1 MHCLRRPFT
10 SAVLPRRG
18 CGSAPWPRRGASAMP
33 AASRCGCAAPL
44 GSISTSLTGA
54 PPSSIQVSLP
64 SEPCHTSVLWSRT
77 EPDRHPQRSLDAAST
92 LHIAWVGLACT
103 DVHWPFNDPQLR
115 PNASRPTSGSRS
127 STSGRRST
135 SRRSAPTP
143 RWTPERARLPRQ
155 RCLAA
160 DRVTVACQSHV
171 PMCGR
176 RVPTALGRSH
186 AVGATEGGQ

>member
-1 MHCLRRPFT
+1 MRCLSRPFT

-18 CGSAPWPRRGASAMP
+18 CGPAPRPGRSASSLP
-33 AASRCGCAAPL
+33 AASRCGCAAL
-44 GSISTSLTGA
+44 LCTISTAVAGR
-54 PPSSIQVSLP
+54 PPSSFEWEPP
-64 SEPCHTSVLWSRT
+64 SEPCNTSVLWSRT

-135 SRRSAPTP
+135 SRRSARSP
-143 RWTPERARLPRQ
+143 RWTPERARLPRPA
-155 RCLAA
+155 CLAPA
-160 DRVTVACQSHV
+160 RVTVACACV
-171 PMCGR
+171 RPAA
-176 RVPTALGRSH
+176 PTALGRSH